1 MTLNEYQSRAMTT
14 NAESSD
20 NETYSLFGLIAEVG
34 EIADKIAKGVRKRV
48 ITICDDCIYPCEEG
62 VQDGNIN
69 LQYVEF
75 EEGMKKELGDVL
87 WFVAHLAHRF
97 GWSLDEVAQLNLDKL
112 ADRAKRG
119 KIIGEGDNR

>member
-1 MTLNEYQSRAMTT
+1 MTLNEYQKRAMTT
-14 NAESSD
+14 NAESSN

-34 EIADKIAKGVRKRV
+34 EIADKIAKAARKQI
-48 ITICDDCIYPCEEG
+48 ITICDDCIYPCDEG

-87 WFVAHLAHRF
+87 WFCAHLAHRF
-97 GWSLDEVAQLNLDKL
+97 GWSLDEVAQTNLDKL
-112 ADRAKRG
+112 AKRKAEG
-119 KIIGEGDNR
+119 KIIEHEDH